1 LTQTPSHDETY
12 QVRTTL
18 IPPPRRKAAQV
29 FEGVGDVVSVAA
41 NSTTATAGGT
51 VSFSGTVT
59 PDKVGHVVYLER
71 LDTDARFHIVMTGVV
86 ATGSMYSFT
95 WTFGDA
101 GTKVFR
107 VLVPGE
113 DANVSGASP
122 TVTVVMSG
130 VAPVASLPAAS

>member
-1 LTQTPSHDETY
+1 
-12 QVRTTL
+12 
-18 IPPPRRKAAQV
+18 V